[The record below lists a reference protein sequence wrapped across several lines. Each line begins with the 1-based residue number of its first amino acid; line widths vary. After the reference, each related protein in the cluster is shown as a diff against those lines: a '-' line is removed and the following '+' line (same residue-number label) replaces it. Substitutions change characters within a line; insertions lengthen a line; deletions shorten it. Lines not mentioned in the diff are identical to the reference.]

1 MLDRAW
7 EIGATNWDTANVYGD
22 SEDLIG
28 KWFKLHPERRADIFL
43 ATKFAGRMTENGF
56 VFDSSPE
63 HCRAAIKTS
72 LERLGVDYVDL
83 YYVHRLTKEVPIE
96 KTVEAMAEL
105 VKEGKVR
112 HLGLSE
118 CSSNSLRRAHAV
130 HPIAAVQVE
139 YNPWDLAIEGP
150 AGTHLLKTC
159 RELGVSV
166 VCYSPLSRGQLTGA
180 VRSLDDLE
188 PGDFRRAMPR
198 YSEENFYKNVELVDR
213 IQEMARGKGCTAA
226 QLTLAWLL
234 AQGDDIIPI
243 PGTKRIKLL
252 EENTAA
258 VQVKLSPEEVQRF
271 RDEVEKANVQGTRT
285 IPGLESMEYADTVE
299 L

>member
-1 MLDRAW
+1 MAPPAKIPTRRLGKNGPEVAAIGFGLMGLSWGYGAVGSDEERLKVLDRAW
-7 EIGATNWDTANVYGD
+7 EIGATNWDSANIYGD

-43 ATKFAGRMTENGF
+43 ATKFAGRVTESGF
-56 VFDSSPE
+56 TVDSSPE
-63 HCRAAIKTS
+63 HCRDAIKTS
-72 LERLGVDYVDL
+72 LERLGVDHVDL

-118 CSSNSLRRAHAV
+118 CSSSSLRRAHAV
-130 HPIAAVQVE
+130 HPIAAVQ
-139 YNPWDLAIEGP
+139 
-150 AGTHLLKTC
+150 
-159 RELGVSV
+159 
-166 VCYSPLSRGQLTGA
+166 
-180 VRSLDDLE
+180 
-188 PGDFRRAMPR
+188 
-198 YSEENFYKNVELVDR
+198 
-213 IQEMARGKGCTAA
+213 EMARAKGCTAA

-258 VQVKLSPEEVQRF
+258 VHVKLSPEEVKRF
-271 RDEVEKANVQGTRT
+271 RDEVEKANIQGTRSLPST
-285 IPGLESMEYADTVE
+285 EAMEYADTVE

>member
-1 MLDRAW
+1 MAPPTKIPTRRLGRNGPEVAAVGFGLMGLSLAYGAVGSDEERLKVLDRAW

-166 VCYSPLSRGQLTGA
+166 VCYSQIG
-180 VRSLDDLE
+180 
-188 PGDFRRAMPR
+188 RAH
-198 YSEENFYKNVELVDR
+198 V
-213 IQEMARGKGCTAA
+213 
-226 QLTLAWLL
+226 
-234 AQGDDIIPI
+234 
-243 PGTKRIKLL
+243 
-252 EENTAA
+252 
-258 VQVKLSPEEVQRF
+258 
-271 RDEVEKANVQGTRT
+271 
-285 IPGLESMEYADTVE
+285 
-299 L
+299 